1 MLFGLK
7 IQLNLTGKYSSHVVV
22 TKTWNFQ
29 SQQSLHLVCHS
40 RGWSPGSGWLP
51 GQEWT
56 GAYLHAR
63 KPGTIMHYYSDN
75 LKLYILLGRLTS
87 CLAVQ
92 TFLKKNWPFPAS
104 FLYFRLF
111 NKQLTVNKM
120 FNVNKILPMTEFK
133 PRTSAIGS
141 DRSTNWATQPLEH
154 ILVRRFPCAHH
165 GSHPHFCFIIRL
177 HRTGQTT
184 QTWRTGQA
192 LRWECG
198 ASCPAPTT
206 SSRSS
211 RSTIGAKVRPSLS
224 AVRPLGRQRR

>member
-1 MLFGLK
+1 MPL
-7 IQLNLTGKYSSHVVV
+7 
-22 TKTWNFQ
+22 
-29 SQQSLHLVCHS
+29 
-40 RGWSPGSGWLP
+40 
-51 GQEWT
+51 E
-56 GAYLHAR
+56 AYLTR
-63 KPGTIMHYYSDN
+63 N
-75 LKLYILLGRLTS
+75 LVYKIGHRR
-87 CLAVQ
+87 Q
-92 TFLKKNWPFPAS
+92 HIFFFLKKNWPFPAS

-192 LRWECG
+192 L
-198 ASCPAPTT
+198 AVQLPTT
-206 SSRSS
+206 ENPSKMEFISVKMEATGINWFLYSQPCEWP
-211 RSTIGAKVRPSLS
+211 VRPDVEIKV
-224 AVRPLGRQRR
+224 ANIFRKFPKK